1 MKKETLILMLLLVGL
16 VANAQTY
23 KTVKDIAYTTKNDA
37 YAQERL
43 KLDVYYPGRLIRHL
57 TMRQRLWPG
66 RSVMLQNMG
75 AIRRR

>member
-1 MKKETLILMLLLVGL
+1 MKKETLILMSLLVGL

-43 KLDVYYPGRLIRHL
+43 KLDVYYPE
-57 TMRQRLWPG
+57 
-66 RSVMLQNMG
+66 G
-75 AIRRR
+75 AKDCPVIVWFHGGGIEAGQKEIQLPFVA

>member
-37 YAQERL
+37 YARTSETGCVL
-43 KLDVYYPGRLIRHL
+43 
-57 TMRQRLWPG
+57 
-66 RSVMLQNMG
+66 S
-75 AIRRR
+75 